1 MLRSAASEQEWRN
14 HRVVEAGVGIEIG
27 RTKRPDSVLEV
38 AMPTTFTPMFFPSP
52 LDPRDKP
59 IKYSAGWLLS
69 FFASNKQTQSK
80 LRIWSKVMAGISDRA
95 QKRT

>member
-27 RTKRPDSVLEV
+27 RTKRLDSFLEV
-38 AMPTTFTPMFFPSP
+38 AVHTTFTPVFFPSP

-59 IKYSAGWLLS
+59 MKYSAGWLLS

-80 LRIWSKVMAGISDRA
+80 LRVWSKVIAGTSDRA